1 MTPVVV
7 ADRIYRYWLARH
19 RAFLFEKRIQA
30 EKAARVEIGAI
41 RGPER
46 SVGRGR
52 SAPGKRGAN

>member
-1 MTPVVV
+1 MTPVAI
-7 ADRIYRYWLARH
+7 ADRVYRYWLARH
-19 RAFLFEKRIQA
+19 RAFLAEKRIRAVEAPGA
-30 EKAARVEIGAI
+30 EIAGI